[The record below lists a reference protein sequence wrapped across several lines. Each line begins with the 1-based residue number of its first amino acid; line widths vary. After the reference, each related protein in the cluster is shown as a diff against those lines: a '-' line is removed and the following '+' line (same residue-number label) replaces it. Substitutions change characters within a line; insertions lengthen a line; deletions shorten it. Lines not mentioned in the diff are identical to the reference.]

1 MREEHARFYAA
12 QVVLALEHMHSK
24 QILYR
29 DLKVRGGVCVQAQG
43 SMERLLWPT
52 LMARSSTVT
61 SR

>member
-29 DLKVRGGVCVQAQG
+29 DLKVRERCAPRRRGVHGAAA
-43 SMERLLWPT
+43 L
-52 LMARSSTVT
+52 ARSDGLGYS